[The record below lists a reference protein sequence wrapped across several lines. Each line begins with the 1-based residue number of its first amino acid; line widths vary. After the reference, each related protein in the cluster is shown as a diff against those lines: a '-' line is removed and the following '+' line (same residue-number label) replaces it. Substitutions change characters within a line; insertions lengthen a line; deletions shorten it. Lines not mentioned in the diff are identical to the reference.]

1 VQAPKLDR
9 RAFLTLAGA
18 TAAAPLVLK
27 AASALT
33 GTPAASGS
41 GTGTA
46 ATRLPAVIRTPAE
59 FEPHARCLVSWPW
72 RKGLYIGH
80 LEECQLELA
89 KVIRKIAGFEPVTVV
104 VNPGDR
110 RQVRR
115 MVGSVDIDIIELPID
130 DGWIRD
136 NGPIFTEDDG
146 ILTGVDFA
154 FDGWGQTFPNYARDD
169 ALPPLLCDELG
180 IPHRAN
186 PTILEGGA
194 IQWDGENTIVTTED
208 CLLARNPSMTKGDY
222 EAMFLAELGI
232 TKVIWLP
239 FGMLDDWV
247 TGGHVDGVA
256 QYAGPAKV
264 VALTDP
270 GGREDA
276 RTAANLA
283 VLQAAT
289 DAQGRSLEIVKIPQM
304 PRFDGIGSRKL
315 THSYVNWYLPD
326 GGVVAPICGLKK
338 QDSKALGRIRDAFP
352 GREVVGVQTN
362 ALSWAGGGPH
372 CVTMPVP
379 A

>member
-1 VQAPKLDR
+1 MSR
-9 RAFLTLAGA
+9 RTFLALAGTGVATPLVIKAA
-18 TAAAPLVLK
+18 TAMAGA
-27 AASALT
+27 
-33 GTPAASGS
+33 PAARTPSAPR
-41 GTGTA
+41 A
-46 ATRLPAVIRTPAE
+46 AAVIRVPAE

-80 LEECQLELA
+80 LEECQQELA
-89 KVIRKIAGFEPVTVV
+89 KIIRRIAGFEPVTVV
-104 VNPGDR
+104 ANPGDR

-136 NGPIFTEDDG
+136 NGPIFTEHDG
-146 ILTGVDFA
+146 TLTGVDFR
-154 FDGWGQTFPNYARDD
+154 FDGWGQTFPNHAMDD
-169 ALPPLLCDELG
+169 ALPPLLCDRLG
-180 IPHRAN
+180 IPSRSD

-194 IQWDGENTIVTTED
+194 IQWDGENTIITTEE

-247 TGGHVDGVA
+247 TGGHVDGVV
-256 QYAGPAKV
+256 QFAGPAKV

-289 DAQGRSLEIVKIPQM
+289 DAQGRSLEIAKIPFM
-304 PRFDGIGSRKL
+304 PRFDGIGPGKL
-315 THSYVNWYLPD
+315 THSYVNFYLPD
-326 GGVVAPICGLKK
+326 GGVIAPTCGLRVP
-338 QDSKALGRIRDAFP
+338 DSKALGRIRDAFP
-352 GREVVGVQTN
+352 GRDVVGVQTN